1 MTLTSITKIQ
11 RKPAYDKRTGKK
23 YEYHVIAIP
32 RAISEDSQYPFR
44 VGEKIKIS
52 IEPRDKKIVIV
63 KLKGLT
69 SKKKRVSAR

>member
-32 RAISEDSQYPFR
+32 RAISEDSQYPFK
-44 VGEKIKIS
+44 VGEKVKIS
-52 IEPRDKKIVIV
+52 IEPKEKKIIIV
-63 KLKGLT
+63 KFKELT
-69 SKKKRVSAR
+69 TKKKKG

>member
-32 RAISEDSQYPFR
+32 RAISEDSQYPFN
-44 VGEKIKIS
+44 VGEKVKIS
-52 IEPRDKKIVIV
+52 VEPNKKKIIIV
-63 KLKGLT
+63 KLKE
-69 SKKKRVSAR
+69 SAPKRKKG

>member
-32 RAISEDSQYPFR
+32 RAISEDSQYPFK
-44 VGEKIKIS
+44 VGEKVKIT
-52 IEPRDKKIVIV
+52 IEPKEKKIIIV
-63 KLKGLT
+63 KFKELTLKR
-69 SKKKRVSAR
+69 KKG

>member
-32 RAISEDSQYPFR
+32 RAISEDSQYPFS
-44 VGEKIKIS
+44 VGEKVKITV
-52 IEPRDKKIVIV
+52 EPNKKKIIIV
-63 KLKGLT
+63 KLKEST
-69 SKKKRVSAR
+69 PKRKKS